1 MSWRN
6 GCFSILHYCVVQDS
20 MLAKDQIGK
29 KKNNLALQ
37 MKSKQAFNYTLHGMF
52 FNLHTVVPSDHS

>member
-6 GCFSILHYCVVQDS
+6 GCFSILHHYVVEKS
-20 MLAKDQIGK
+20 MLAKE
-29 KKNNLALQ
+29 KNDLALQ
-37 MKSKQAFNYTLHGMF
+37 MKSKQAFNYTPHGMF